1 MNNKINIFSFS
12 LIGALLF
19 AITFQSLHSFEH
31 LVKTLTT
38 EHCQHKYDYAHTVF
52 THSHSDFD
60 DCFTCQY
67 SFNNFTFKD
76 FISFEN
82 FISNDYNTASLFG
95 YGEKFVFFSGS
106 LLKSRGPP
114 SIIV

>member
-1 MNNKINIFSFS
+1 MNKKLNIFSFS

-19 AITFQSLHSFEH
+19 AIMFQSIHSFEH

-38 EHCQHKYDYAHTVF
+38 PHCHHKYDHSHTVVS
-52 THSHSDFD
+52 HSHSDFD
-60 DCFTCQY
+60 DCFVCHY

-82 FISNDYNTASLFG
+82 KFSNDYDTTSLFG
-95 YGEKFVFFSGS
+95 YGEKIVFFSGS
-106 LLKSRGPP
+106 PFKSRGPP
-114 SIIV
+114 AIIV